1 MMDRTKRGNG
11 STLIPYLHFLN
22 HVSKVHN
29 SKSVIDNGSPKI
41 FDKMK
46 PRLDHTYQR
55 GHLRR

>member
-22 HVSKVHN
+22 HVSKVHT

-41 FDKMK
+41 FD
-46 PRLDHTYQR
+46 
-55 GHLRR
+55 